1 MQTMGQSGRYHICP
15 VTPKEYLV
23 TESFTPKRS
32 KALFI
37 VSSAKNKPP
46 VLPGEMKSFSKN
58 KTGEL

>member
-1 MQTMGQSGRYHICP
+1 MTKK
-15 VTPKEYLV
+15 TAKEGNCFPWLV
-23 TESFTPKRS
+23 S
-32 KALFI
+32 FI

>member
-1 MQTMGQSGRYHICP
+1 MPCIPFM
-15 VTPKEYLV
+15 
-23 TESFTPKRS
+23 
-32 KALFI
+32 I